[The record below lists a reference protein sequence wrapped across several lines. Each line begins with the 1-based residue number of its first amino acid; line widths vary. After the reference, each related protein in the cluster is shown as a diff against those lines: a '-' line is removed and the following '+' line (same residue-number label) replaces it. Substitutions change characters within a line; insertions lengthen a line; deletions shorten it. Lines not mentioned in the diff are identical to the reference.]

1 MKIGNVDMADEVLR
15 DYREAKTAHDGL
27 ARFEYQR
34 EDMRDEKNE
43 DTYGITI
50 TIFPITSNQPPVQ
63 LTLQHRDLEIAAIQ
77 IIKDA
82 YEYHKKQVESL

>member
-1 MKIGNVDMADEVLR
+1 MKIGNVDMSNEVLKN
-15 DYREAKTAHDGL
+15 YKEAKNAYDGL
-27 ARFEYQR
+27 ERLEHQR
-34 EDMRDEKNE
+34 EEMRDSKNE
-43 DTYGITI
+43 DTYGIMI
-50 TIFPITSNQPPVQ
+50 SLFPITSNQPPVQ